1 MDWIHLA
8 EGAVHC
14 LAVLNVVTLGSM
26 WGGKFTDQVCDT
38 AASKEGIWFM

>member
-8 EGAVHC
+8 EG
-14 LAVLNVVTLGSM
+14 AVLNVVTLGSM